1 MRLLRCWRAEIISRG
16 GKLTARNGE
25 TALMRACVKGH
36 IEAARLL
43 VDKGAD
49 VNVQNTKSAWT
60 CVSGDAV
67 ASEVGSAIPGLGGAG
82 SSASVG

>member
-1 MRLLRCWRAEIISRG
+1 M
-16 GKLTARNGE
+16 K
-25 TALMRACVKGH
+25 ACANGH

-49 VNVQNTKSAWT
+49 LSAKDKSAWT

>member
-1 MRLLRCWRAEIISRG
+1 M
-16 GKLTARNGE
+16 
-25 TALMRACVKGH
+25 TALLWACVKGH
-36 IEAARLL
+36 IEPARLL

-49 VNVQNTKSAWT
+49 VNAKDRSAWT

>member
-1 MRLLRCWRAEIISRG
+1 MC
-16 GKLTARNGE
+16 
-25 TALMRACVKGH
+25 ACKKGR

-43 VDKGAD
+43 VEKGANMEAQD
-49 VNVQNTKSAWT
+49 ESAASR
-60 CVSGDAV
+60 VFPGDAV